1 MAQGDFMSAEML
13 RTNESRLG
21 EAIRRFVYFAA
32 FGSIIGVGIIWC
44 LSRLPA
50 VREDNLPLAFIYDL
64 AALIAILVVSAFA
77 GIPGAKILL
86 IFLTSFL
93 DSYTDRVRG
102 AIHEYSRQS
111 KWPGRRFLDVLR
123 YTKLASLRRE
133 FIFLGLDTHLR
144 VPHNSDAAAIER
156 ISSILSVLQT
166 EVAARGQKELSA
178 TAGEARALLR
188 SLIYLS
194 RLRLAIVWLCY
205 MALPAAIAYLCAI
218 TLEGRTLLRVFLV
231 PDISHVVLS
240 LILITAV
247 PLATYFVGQMLF
259 FLTWNLGKRT
269 VTQLD
274 DVLLLVF
281 SWIVGGMVGI
291 VALFYS
297 LLLFRRWPVATQGAA
312 RAFFYLFIPMKH
324 SEIMKHS
331 GDSGGQVG
339 DFFFGLGRGSFFVLR
354 TAIILSLTSLLIVL
368 LRAICNRVLRE
379 VAARTKQKYD
389 DMMVELVRIFGTFI
403 LAALGIG
410 WVFMVFITEYG
421 TGTGT
426 VEGAGPLMPYAL
438 LVAVAGGI
446 LGIGSRDMLE
456 NFFAGVSMQIDRP
469 FEPSER
475 VVLED
480 GSVCEVR
487 SVGMRSTH
495 FYNILE
501 NTDLYVPNTKLAQ
514 QTVSNLSR
522 PDREYRR
529 SLKVFVKE
537 DNNDSLLWAEGLML
551 FAAFSVEGIDV
562 PTIVDE
568 QYELSMFHKNRRGI
582 AAEFFKLQE
591 HYDEAASAAIKFHG
605 QLIPV
610 GELVRDKCRELSLLI
625 RTIHKDREQFW
636 DIDLGRPVRDL
647 FNKNLKEK
655 AEQAH
660 EISYRLYELA
670 MCFWTLAAS
679 YPALRAD
686 LEHLSLEL
694 FRAPSIKSNHRITEE
709 GVSIWEVD
717 LMVYA
722 QLTEQSD
729 EILHNLNIFIQQ
741 LLATFSL
748 LPSGTGNGRQ
758 TKPKPTTEEGF
769 KTSIDS
775 VADHHGG

>member
-1 MAQGDFMSAEML
+1 MAQSTFISSEITAK
-13 RTNESRLG
+13 SRLG
-21 EAIRRFVYFAA
+21 NAIRRFVSLAS
-32 FGSIIGVGIIWC
+32 FGLIIGGCISWS
-44 LSRLPA
+44 LSSFPA
-50 VREDNLPLAFIYDL
+50 PAAGNLPLTFVYDL
-64 AALIAILVVSAFA
+64 IALFAILTISVLV
-77 GIPGAKILL
+77 GIPGARVMLVSI
-86 IFLTSFL
+86 TSVI
-93 DSYTDRVRG
+93 DTYIDRVHA

-133 FIFLGLDTHLR
+133 FVILGLDTHLR
-144 VPHNSDAAAIER
+144 IPDNSDAAAIER
-156 ISSILSVLQT
+156 ISSILSVLQA
-166 EVAARGQKELSA
+166 EVAARGQIELSA
-178 TAGEARALLR
+178 IAREARGLLR
-188 SLIYLS
+188 SLIYLR
-194 RLRLAIVWLCY
+194 RLRLAIIWLCLL
-205 MALPAAIAYLCAI
+205 AVPSAIAYLSARL
-218 TLEGRTLLRVFLV
+218 LEGNIPV
-231 PDISHVVLS
+231 PLKLFFVPHISHVVLS

-247 PLATYFVGQMLF
+247 PLATYFVGQMIF

-274 DVLLLVF
+274 DVVLLVL
-281 SWIVGGMVGI
+281 SWIVGGIVGI
-291 VALFYS
+291 TALFYS
-297 LLLFRRWPVATQGAA
+297 LYLFRTWPVAIQEAT
-312 RAFFYLFIPMKH
+312 RAFISLFIPVRYEIIMNR
-324 SEIMKHS
+324 SEEA
-331 GDSGGQVG
+331 GGHVH
-339 DFFFGLGRGSFFVLR
+339 DFFLDIGSGSFFILR
-354 TAIILSLTSLLIVL
+354 TAVILSFTALLIVL
-368 LRAICNRVLRE
+368 LRAICNRVLKE

-410 WVFMVFITEYG
+410 WVFMVFIAEQGAGSGSIDG
-421 TGTGT
+421 T
-426 VEGAGPLMPYAL
+426 GPLMPYAL

-514 QTVSNLSR
+514 QTISNLSR

-529 SLKVFVKE
+529 TLKVFIRE
-537 DNNDSLLWAEGLML
+537 DNADSLLWAEGLML

-568 QYELSMFHKNRRGI
+568 QYELSMFYKNRRGI
-582 AAEFFKLQE
+582 AAEFSKLQE

-605 QLIPV
+605 QNIAV
-610 GELVRDKCRELSLLI
+610 GELVRNKCRDLSSLI
-625 RTIHKDREQFW
+625 REIHMDREEFW
-636 DIDLGRPVRDL
+636 NIDLGRPARK
-647 FNKNLKEK
+647 FNKGELRIK
-655 AEQAH
+655 ATEAH
-660 EISYRLYELA
+660 EISYKLYELA
-670 MCFWTLAAS
+670 MCFWTLAAA
-679 YPALRAD
+679 YPALRAE

-694 FRAPSIKSNHRITEE
+694 FRAPSIKSTHRITED
-709 GVSIWEVD
+709 GLSIWEVD

-729 EILHNLNIFIQQ
+729 EILHNLNVFIQQ
-741 LLATFSL
+741 LLATFDL
-748 LPSGTGNGRQ
+748 LPTGPIVRTNPADTLPA
-758 TKPKPTTEEGF
+758 TK
-769 KTSIDS
+769 D
-775 VADHHGG
+775 